1 VIVCFYR
8 AKIGGISGETAM
20 LLLPSRYCP
29 GDVPSSRLNAF
40 DREALVL
47 YPVRRAMA
55 AKRAAT
61 LRFAGNLGWQGRC
74 R

>member
-8 AKIGGISGETAM
+8 AKIGGISGKTAM

-29 GDVPSSRLNAF
+29 GDVPNSRLNAL
-40 DREALVL
+40 DRETLVL
-47 YPVRRAMA
+47 YPARRAMA

-61 LRFAGNLGWQGRC
+61 LCWHLGWPGRC